1 MITRSL
7 RTCSIL
13 LVAALMTTPWAL
25 AGAGSAAGLASL
37 PTVSVSPAVS
47 VSEDAYVPKGQVHE
61 GDLVAVFG
69 KVRVEG
75 TVTGQVVVVLG
86 SLDLS
91 GEVQGDTVSILTTTV
106 IHETARIGGQLVNVG
121 GSLDQAAGSRID
133 GETINVNFMR
143 FMPFT
148 GGSGLSALLRAIFIF
163 KLMLLALLFLFVLL
177 ATALVP
183 RRLSVMAAEFP
194 RRWGWAL
201 LVGLGTYA
209 GVFVGGFILV
219 CTIIGIPLA
228 LALLPAM
235 WVTKI
240 VGLAS
245 IFYLI
250 GNTAGRNLFHRELPH
265 LASVLGGFVVYA
277 VLALIPFFGFPFK
290 IAMSFLAVGIVLL
303 TRFGSERI
311 APPLVAQPSPPPGP
325 SPSQE
330 PAGAPPASPV
340 QGDSP

>member
-1 MITRSL
+1 MTIRCL
-7 RTCSIL
+7 RTCTI
-13 LVAALMTTPWAL
+13 LVAAALWTTSWAL
-25 AGAGSAAGLASL
+25 AASRDGAVSVGPVTA
-37 PTVSVSPAVS
+37 SVSPAVS

-61 GDLVAVFG
+61 GDLVAIFG

-91 GEVQGDTVSILTTTV
+91 GEVQGDTVSVLTTTV
-106 IHETARIGGQLVNVG
+106 IRETAHIEGQLVNVG
-121 GSLDQAAGSRID
+121 GSLDQSPGSRID
-133 GETINVNFMR
+133 GERVNVNFMR
-143 FMPFT
+143 FIPFA
-148 GGSGLSALLRAIFIF
+148 GEGGLSALLRAIFIF

-183 RRLSVMAAEFP
+183 RRLSVMAGEFP

-201 LVGLGTYA
+201 LVGLGTYV
-209 GVFVGGFILV
+209 GVVVGGFILV
-219 CTIIGIPLA
+219 CTIVGIPLA

-240 VGLAS
+240 LGLAS

-277 VLALIPFFGFPFK
+277 VLALIPFFGFAFK

-303 TRFGSERI
+303 TRFGSECT
-311 APPLVAQPSPPPGP
+311 APPLIAQPSPPPGVAP
-325 SPSQE
+325 PQGAPESPSI
-330 PAGAPPASPV
+330 
-340 QGDSP
+340 